1 MEARNQMTSNGQTIS
16 PEILEAVVIRF
27 CGDSGDGMQ
36 LAGGQFTS
44 TSAIFGNDIATFP
57 DFPAEIRAPKGTTFG
72 VSGFQL
78 QFSSHEVFTPGDLV
92 NAMFAMNPAGFKTNI
107 DDVEIGGLVVVNEDE
122 FTKGNLKKCGYPDD
136 YNPLNDDMVTSQR
149 QIVRVPMSRMTR
161 EAVSEL
167 DIGTKDADR
176 CRNMFALGVAYWIY
190 QRPLD
195 ATIRHLEDYYG
206 NKKNLPKVVEANVR
220 VLKAGYHFG
229 ETAELLAVRYQ
240 VPPAKLEPGKYRRI
254 DGNSALALGFA
265 AAAEK
270 SGKGLVYA
278 SYPITPA
285 SDVLHSMARLKH
297 LGVKTFQAE
306 DEIAAVCAA
315 IGASF
320 AGDIGVTGTSGPGLC
335 LKSEAVGLAV
345 IYELPLVV
353 LDVQRAGPATG
364 MPTKT
369 EQADLLQ
376 AMFGRSGES
385 PAIVL
390 APRSPA
396 DCFDI
401 AIEAVRLA
409 TRHMCPVIILS
420 DASIGNGAEPWHLP
434 NYEAIPVI
442 RIDHPTEIP
451 GGAEQFLAYKR
462 DPETLARPW
471 AIPGTAGLEH
481 RIGGLE
487 KAETT
492 GAVSYDPENHERMIA
507 ARAEKIR
514 RAQSSIPDIAVD
526 GEQSGDAL
534 LLGWGSTYGAI
545 LTATRRL
552 NASGVRVGCA
562 NLRHLNPMP
571 QNLKDVL
578 GRYERVIIP
587 ENNSGQLA
595 MLIRA
600 EYLVDAKSI
609 CQTQGRSF
617 HVDELV
623 NAVKTMLLNE
633 KGVSR

>member
-1 MEARNQMTSNGQTIS
+1 MTKTGQTTN
-16 PEILEAVVIRF
+16 PKVVEAVVIRF

-78 QFSSHEVFTPGDLV
+78 QFSSHEVFTPGDKV

-122 FTKGNLKKCGYPDD
+122 FTKGNLKKCGYTKN
-136 YNPLNDDMVTSQR
+136 YNPLDDEMVTSQR
-149 QIVRVPMSRMTR
+149 QIMRIPMSRMTR
-161 EAVSEL
+161 EAVA
-167 DIGTKDADR
+167 DIEISSKDADR

-195 ATIRHLEDYYG
+195 ATIRHLKSYYG
-206 NKKNLPKVVEANVR
+206 EKKNLPLVAEANGR

-229 ETAELLAVRYQ
+229 ETAELLAVRYT
-240 VPPAKLEPGKYRRI
+240 VPPAKLKPGKYRRI
-254 DGNSALALGFA
+254 DGNTALALGFA
-265 AAAEK
+265 TAAEK
-270 SGKGLVYA
+270 SGKGMVYA

-285 SDVLHSMARLKH
+285 SEVLHSMARLKH

-320 AGDIGVTGTSGPGLC
+320 AGDIGITGTSGPGLC
-335 LKSEAVGLAV
+335 LKAEAVGLAV

-364 MPTKT
+364 MPTKS

-385 PAIVL
+385 PVIVL
-390 APRSPA
+390 APRSPS

-420 DASIGNGAEPWHLP
+420 DATIGNGAEPWHLP
-434 NYEAIPVI
+434 DFDSIPAIT
-442 RIDHPTEIP
+442 IDHPTQIP
-451 GGAEQFLAYKR
+451 DGDEKFLAYKR
-462 DPETLARPW
+462 DPKTLARPW

-487 KAETT
+487 KAENT
-492 GAVSYDPENHERMIA
+492 GEISYDPKNHERMIA
-507 ARAEKIR
+507 ARAEKVR
-514 RAQSSIPDIAVD
+514 RAQDSIPDLTID
-526 GEQSGDAL
+526 GEQSGRAL

-545 LTATRRL
+545 LTATRKL
-552 NASGVRVGCA
+552 NAAGIGLGCA

-571 QNLKDVL
+571 KNLGEVL
-578 GRYERVIIP
+578 GRFETIIIP
-587 ENNSGQLA
+587 ENNTGQLA
-595 MLIRA
+595 MLIRS
-600 EYLVDAKSI
+600 EFLVDAKSI

-617 HVDELV
+617 HVDELTSE
-623 NAVKTMLLNE
+623 VKRLLSIKKE
-633 KGVSR
+633 ASP

>member
-1 MEARNQMTSNGQTIS
+1 MTNNTTS
-16 PEILEAVVIRF
+16 PKVVEAVVIRF

-78 QFSSHEVFTPGDLV
+78 QFSSHEVFTPGDKV

-122 FTKGNLKKCGYPDD
+122 FTKGNLKKCGYPEN
-136 YNPLNDDMVTSQR
+136 YNPLDDEMVTSQR
-149 QIVRVPMSRMTR
+149 QIMRIPMSRMTR
-161 EAVSEL
+161 ESVADLE
-167 DIGTKDADR
+167 IGTKDADR

-195 ATIRHLEDYYG
+195 ATIRHLESYYG
-206 NKKNLPKVVEANVR
+206 ERKNLPLVAEANVR

-229 ETAELLAVRYQ
+229 ETAELLAVRYV
-240 VPPAKLEPGKYRRI
+240 VPPAKLEPGNYRRI
-254 DGNSALALGFA
+254 DGNTALALGFA
-265 AAAEK
+265 TAAEK

-285 SDVLHSMARLKH
+285 SEVLHSMARLKH

-306 DEIAAVCAA
+306 DEIAAVCAS

-320 AGDIGVTGTSGPGLC
+320 AGDIGITGTSGPGLC
-335 LKSEAVGLAV
+335 LKAEAVGLAV

-364 MPTKT
+364 MPTKS

-385 PAIVL
+385 PVIVL
-390 APRSPA
+390 APRSPS

-409 TRHMCPVIILS
+409 ARHMCPVIILS
-420 DASIGNGAEPWHLP
+420 DATIGNGAEPWHLP
-434 NYEAIPVI
+434 DFDAIPAI
-442 RIDHPTEIP
+442 TITHPTKLPE
-451 GGAEQFLAYKR
+451 GQEQFLAYKR
-462 DPETLARPW
+462 DPNTLARPW
-471 AIPGTAGLEH
+471 AKPGTAGLEH

-487 KAETT
+487 KAENT
-492 GAVSYDPENHERMIA
+492 GAVSYDPMNHERMIV
-507 ARAEKIR
+507 ARAEKVR
-514 RAQSSIPDIAVD
+514 RAQDSIPDLTID
-526 GEQSGDAL
+526 GEQSGEAL

-552 NASGVRVGCA
+552 NAASVGVGCA

-571 QNLKDVL
+571 KNLGEVL
-578 GRYERVIIP
+578 SRYETIIIP
-587 ENNSGQLA
+587 ENNTGQLA
-595 MLIRA
+595 MLIRS
-600 EYLVDAKSI
+600 EFLVDAKSI
-609 CQTQGRSF
+609 CHTQGRSF
-617 HVDELV
+617 RVDELV
-623 NAVKTMLLNE
+623 SEVLALLSIQKE
-633 KGVSR
+633 ASR